1 MDRRTF
7 IGSLAATAAGVG
19 LGVGFQG
26 KARAQKSLGKL
37 TVITATAPPDPMCH
51 YFFYARE
58 LGYYKEAGLEV
69 DIKPVNSDPTAVRA
83 VVAGEGDIGW
93 CGATSFLQ
101 ATKAGSKLKI
111 ISCFSPKLD
120 YLMVCSK
127 KFADLKS
134 LASGAIAVSQ
144 VGAVSQQVPKLMI
157 ELAGGDVSKVRWLS
171 VGGSSSR
178 VQALIAK
185 RVDAAALNSPF
196 AARAVKYDYLHVVGD
211 AVKDLPNLI
220 YSLDIASEK
229 ALQTKRDALAAFT
242 IANAKAVR
250 WAMANPDK
258 AEALSRK
265 ILPNSP
271 AEDIHIAAQS
281 IATKKLFEPTGR
293 LAHEAWEFTVNQSV
307 KSGDID
313 KPVPYADAVVTEFVD
328 AEEKALGKG

>member
-7 IGSLAATAAGVG
+7 LGSLAATAAG
-19 LGVGFQG
+19 LGVGIQG
-26 KARAQKSLGKL
+26 SARAQKSLGKL

-101 ATKAGSKLKI
+101 ATKAGSKIKI

-120 YLMVCSK
+120 YLVVCNK
-127 KFADLKS
+127 KFPDLKS
-134 LASGAIAVSQ
+134 LSNSAIAVSQ
-144 VGAVSQQVPKLMI
+144 VGAVSQQVPKLMV
-157 ELAGGDVSKVRWLS
+157 ELGGGDVSKVRWLS

-211 AVKDLPNLI
+211 AVKNLPDLI

-229 ALQTKRDALAAFT
+229 ALQTKHDALQAFT

-281 IATKKLFEPTGR
+281 IANKKLLDPTGR
-293 LAHEAWEFTVNQSV
+293 LSHAAWDFTVNQSV
-307 KSGDID
+307 KSGDIE

-328 AEEKALGKG
+328 AVEKTLGKG